1 MIFALLEYG
10 TIWFWFATI
19 IPFLLLIL
27 FVENERAVGAIVTT
41 IFTFALFVAFGNKGI
56 IPWISENP
64 FTILQYAG
72 GYIAVGIIWGFV
84 KWFFYVLRTRDQ
96 YEKFRKNWISEN
108 GDIDGG
114 SYIDKNDS
122 RSKAHTT
129 TRREQ
134 FQKEAHRVGVLPPK
148 ADYNKGRIIFW
159 MTYWPASAVWTIIN
173 DPITRM
179 WKVIY
184 QRIGSIFEHMSSSM
198 FSKYQDDFKN

>member
-27 FVENERAVGAIVTT
+27 FVETESAGAAIATIIVT
-41 IFTFALFVAFGNKGI
+41 FAAFLLFGNKDI
-56 IPWISENP
+56 IPWISKNP
-64 FTILQYAG
+64 LTILEYTG
-72 GYIAVGIIWGFV
+72 GYIAAGIVWGFV
-84 KWFFYVLRTRDQ
+84 KWFFFVLKLRDQ
-96 YEKFRKNWISEN
+96 YDGMRNKFISN
-108 GDIDGG
+108 GILDKAKFSSYLQNSRIDP
-114 SYIDKNDS
+114 ND
-122 RSKAHTT
+122 
-129 TRREQ
+129 
-134 FQKEAHRVGVLPPK
+134 FPPR
-148 ADYNKGRIIFW
+148 ANHNKGRIIFW

-184 QRIGSIFEHMSSSM
+184 HRIGSVFEHMSSSM

>member
-10 TIWFWFATI
+10 TIWFWLATI

-27 FVENERAVGAIVTT
+27 FVETESAGAAIATIIVT
-41 IFTFALFVAFGNKGI
+41 FAAFLLFGNKGI
-56 IPWISENP
+56 ITWISENP
-64 FTILQYAG
+64 ITILQYAG
-72 GYIAVGIIWGFV
+72 GYIAAGIVWGFV
-84 KWFFYVLRTRDQ
+84 KWFFYVLRTRDR

-108 GDIDGG
+108 GDIDSR

-122 RSKAHTT
+122 RSKAPTT
-129 TRREQ
+129 HREQ
-134 FQKEAHRVGVLPPK
+134 FQKEAHRFGVLPPK

-184 QRIGSIFEHMSSSM
+184 NRIGSIFEHMSSSM